1 VKCLVLAAGAGFRLA
16 ARSGLKPLAV
26 VAGLSLVERA
36 IATAQAA
43 GADQFY
49 VVCGHSSSQLV
60 AHLDEVAR
68 RRAVVIHPVFNPQH
82 TEGNGLSVLAA
93 REHLEREER
102 FALLMADHVFEVGL
116 LASLFGRAPAAGEVV
131 VAVDR
136 DRSNPAVD
144 SGEATRVVVEGG
156 RVRAIAKRL
165 EPFNGFDTG
174 AFICTPAI
182 FDAIEQS
189 VAAGDAA
196 LSGATR
202 LLAAAGRLAAHEV
215 TGLGW
220 IDVDTP
226 RDRRLA
232 ATRLYQSLR
241 KPSDGFVAR
250 WLNRPLSLR
259 VLTPALLRVWPSV
272 TPNRVSLL
280 AFGAGAA
287 AGLLFAIG
295 QPVAGALAVHL
306 SSLLDGSD
314 GEVARLKALA
324 SRFGTYLDAV
334 LDRLADGLMLLGV
347 LVYLLDSA
355 ALGALIGNQ
364 QPTVVVASVGAA
376 LVGTLMVSYTSTKAE
391 MELGHRYSG
400 ALVGAG
406 RGRDL
411 RLLIL
416 AVGGLLAAIHPVT
429 LLGAVTGIATLT
441 LGVVA
446 GRVIWSARA
455 VRVRRP
461 VDVGAARAVVFDFD
475 GTLADS
481 MGALSEAAVG
491 LLREAYGMSTEV
503 AYDAYRNTTGMDFA
517 TQLEEIAPGN
527 PRNPELARRFEAVK
541 ADLLRSSGPFADAL
555 AVLADLNRLGIGV
568 SVCSSTRQE
577 LVTRFCARTG
587 ISDLAEGVHGLT
599 DDRTKRDQLEQ
610 IMRATGL
617 PPRQLLFVGDS
628 LYDAR
633 IARRLGIGFIGVA
646 RLFTPDEFASVGVPS
661 VVQLSELSPLFGAA
675 YARLRMLP
683 QPEPSSMERKPPA
696 PVPMPAIDRTTDG
709 HVGAEPGDE

>member
-1 VKCLVLAAGAGFRLA
+1 VKCLVLAAGAGSRLA
-16 ARSGLKPLAV
+16 ARSGLKPLAM
-26 VAGLSLVERA
+26 VAGLSLIERA

-49 VVCGHSSSQLV
+49 VVCGHSSSRLV

-68 RRAVVIHPVFNPQH
+68 LRAVVIHPVFNPQH
-82 TEGNGLSVLAA
+82 TGGNGLSVLAA
-93 REHLEREER
+93 REHLGRDQR
-102 FALLMADHVFEVGL
+102 FALVMADHVFEVGL
-116 LASLFGRAPAAGEVV
+116 LASLFSRAPATGEVV
-131 VAVDR
+131 IAVDR
-136 DRSNPAVD
+136 DVSNPAVD
-144 SGEATRVVVEGG
+144 SGEATRVEVEGN
-156 RVRAIAKRL
+156 RVRAIAKHL

-189 VAAGDAA
+189 VAEGDASV
-196 LSGATR
+196 SGGTHV
-202 LLAAAGRLAAHEV
+202 LAAAGRLLAHDV

-226 RDRRLA
+226 RDGRLA
-232 ATRLYQSLR
+232 ATRLYESLR
-241 KPSDGFVAR
+241 KPSDGFVSR

-259 VLTPALLRVWPSV
+259 VLTPGLLRLWPSV
-272 TPNRVSLL
+272 TPNRVSVL
-280 AFGAGAA
+280 AFGAGAV
-287 AGLLFAIG
+287 AGLLFATG
-295 QPVAGALAVHL
+295 QPFAAALIAHL

-314 GEVARLKALA
+314 GEVARLKALT

-347 LVYLLDSA
+347 LVYLLGSA
-355 ALGALIGNQ
+355 EIGALIGNHQ
-364 QPTVVVASVGAA
+364 QTVVVASVGAA

-391 MELGHRYSG
+391 VELGHRYTG

-416 AVGGLLAAIHPVT
+416 TVGGLLAAIHPVA

-446 GRVIWSARA
+446 WRMIWSARA
-455 VRVRRP
+455 AGVRRP
-461 VDVGAARAVVFDFD
+461 TDVGVARAVVFDFD
-475 GTLADS
+475 GTLADT
-481 MGALSEAAVG
+481 MGALSKAAVG
-491 LLREAYGMSTEV
+491 LVREAYEMSTEV
-503 AYDAYRNTTGMDFA
+503 AYDAYRNTIGMDFA

-527 PRNPELARRFEAVK
+527 PRNTELARRFEAVK
-541 ADLLRSSGPFADAL
+541 VDLLRRSEPFADAL
-555 AVLADLNRLGIGV
+555 ALLGELNRLGIGV
-568 SVCSSTRQE
+568 FVCSSTRQE
-577 LVTRFCARTG
+577 LVDRFCARTG
-587 ISDLAEGVHGLT
+587 ITDLAEGVHGLT
-599 DDRTKRDQLEQ
+599 DSRTKRDQLEQ
-610 IMRATGL
+610 IMRVTGL
-617 PPRQLLFVGDS
+617 PPGQLLFVGDS

-661 VVQLSELSPLFGAA
+661 VAQLSELGPLFAAA
-675 YARLRMLP
+675 YARMQMLP
-683 QPEPSSMERKPPA
+683 QPEPSSIERPPPA
-696 PVPMPAIDRTTDG
+696 PVAGPAIDRTADG
-709 HVGAEPGDE
+709 HVVAEAADE

>member
-36 IATAQAA
+36 IGTAQAA
-43 GADQFY
+43 GAEQFY
-49 VVCGHSSSQLV
+49 VVCGHNSSKLV

-82 TEGNGLSVLAA
+82 AGGNGLSVLAA
-93 REHLEREER
+93 RVHLESDQR

-116 LASLFGRAPAAGEVV
+116 LVSLFSRAPAAGEVV

-136 DRSNPAVD
+136 DLSNPAVD
-144 SGEATRVVVEGG
+144 SGEATRVEVEGD
-156 RVRAIAKRL
+156 RVRAIAKHL

-189 VAAGDAA
+189 VAAGDAS

-202 LLAAAGRLAAHEV
+202 VLAAAGRLPAHDV
-215 TGLGW
+215 TGLDW

-232 ATRLYQSLR
+232 ATRLYESLR
-241 KPSDGFVAR
+241 KPTDGFVSR
-250 WLNRPLSLR
+250 WLNRPLSLG

-272 TPNRVSLL
+272 TPNQVSVL
-280 AFGAGAA
+280 AFVAGAA

-295 QPVAGALAVHL
+295 HPVAGALVVHL

-314 GEVARLKALA
+314 GEVARLKAL
-324 SRFGTYLDAV
+324 SSQFGTYLDAV

-347 LVYLLDSA
+347 LVYLLGSA
-355 ALGALIGNQ
+355 ALGALTANHQ
-364 QPTVVVASVGAA
+364 QTVVVASVGAA
-376 LVGTLMVSYTSTKAE
+376 LIGTLMVSYTSTKADV
-391 MELGHRYSG
+391 ELGHRYTG

-416 AVGGLLAAIHPVT
+416 TVGGLLAAIHPVT
-429 LLGAVTGIATLT
+429 LLGAVAGIATLT

-446 GRVIWSARA
+446 WRMIWSARA
-455 VRVRRP
+455 VRVRRLA
-461 VDVGAARAVVFDFD
+461 DVGATRAVVFDFD
-475 GTLADS
+475 GTLADT

-491 LLREAYGMSTEV
+491 LLRETYGMSTEV
-503 AYDAYRNTTGMDFA
+503 AYHAYRNTTGMDFA
-517 TQLEEIAPGN
+517 TQLEEIAPDN
-527 PRNPELARRFEAVK
+527 PRNTELASRFEAIK

-555 AVLADLNRLGIGV
+555 ALLAELNRLGIGV

-587 ISDLAEGVHGLT
+587 ITDLAEGVHGLT
-599 DDRTKRDQLEQ
+599 EYRTKRDQLEQ
-610 IMRATGL
+610 VLRATGRS
-617 PPRQLLFVGDS
+617 PGQLLFVGDS

-661 VVQLSELSPLFGAA
+661 VAELSELGPLFAA
-675 YARLRMLP
+675 ANARLRMLP
-683 QPEPSSMERKPPA
+683 QPEPSSIDRPRPA
-696 PVPMPAIDRTTDG
+696 PVPGPPIPRTAEG
-709 HVGAEPGDE
+709 QVGAEPTDE